1 MLNRIVLVHIN
12 IIKLMT
18 GSENG
23 LRSVSAAAYDFDTL
37 ALVVIVGW
45 ANLCLL
51 TTTSTPP

>member
-1 MLNRIVLVHIN
+1 
-12 IIKLMT
+12 MT

-23 LRSVSAAAYDFDTL
+23 LRSVSAAAAYDFDTL